1 VSRDRDI
8 EHAIR
13 DGERNRDAKRL
24 IHNWCRHAS
33 VQKFGGTG
41 LIEMET
47 GLPIGHHAMVC
58 DFAPASGMATWLLE
72 ESAVRFHDANC
83 VGCPHRVPVG
93 LPNLAILV
101 AQRDTDHA
109 PDSNY
114 AHLSCDRYSYQA
126 GRLPDSRRRNRHRG
140 HFMLSRAGHFMVSST
155 RGT

>member
-8 EHAIR
+8 ERAIW
-13 DGERNRDAKRL
+13 DGERNQDAKRL

-93 LPNLAILV
+93 LPNLAMLV
-101 AQRDTDHA
+101 AQRDTDRQDA
-109 PDSNY
+109 QKR
-114 AHLSCDRYSYQA
+114 AEEAKRAKEAALQA
-126 GRLPDSRRRNRHRG
+126 RAAVRTELRTNLPVLAKT
-140 HFMLSRAGHFMVSST
+140 FIAGKQQ
-155 RGT
+155 